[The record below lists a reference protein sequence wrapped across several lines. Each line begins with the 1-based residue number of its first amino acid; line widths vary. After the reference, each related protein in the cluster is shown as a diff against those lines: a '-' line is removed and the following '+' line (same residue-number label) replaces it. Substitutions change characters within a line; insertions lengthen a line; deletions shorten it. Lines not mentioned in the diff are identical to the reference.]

1 MRESY
6 ATGFRVDQSPAEVFE
21 AVTNVRGWWSQEI
34 EGGTERLG
42 DEFTYHYQDVH
53 RCRIKL
59 VEVVPNERVVWHVLD
74 NYFNFTKDKAEWID
88 TMVRFEISPVG
99 NKTELRF
106 THVGLVPDYECYD
119 VCQDA
124 WGAYI
129 SGSLRSLISIGKGQP
144 NVGEALTEG
153 LRAPGR

>member
-6 ATGFRVDQSPAEVFE
+6 ATSFRVDQSPAEVFE

-88 TMVRFEISPVG
+88 TKVRFEISPVG

-129 SGSLRSLISIGKGQP
+129 SGSLRSLIATGKGQP

>member
-1 MRESY
+1 MRS
-6 ATGFRVDQSPAEVFE
+6 TRD
-21 AVTNVRGWWSQEI
+21 
-34 EGGTERLG
+34 
-42 DEFTYHYQDVH
+42 
-53 RCRIKL
+53 KL

-88 TMVRFEISPVG
+88 TKVHFEISPVG

-129 SGSLRSLISIGKGQP
+129 KAACG
-144 NVGEALTEG
+144 A
-153 LRAPGR
+153 

>member
-6 ATGFRVDQSPAEVFE
+6 ATSFRVDQSPAEVFE

-74 NYFNFTKDKAEWID
+74 NHFNFTKDKAEWID
-88 TMVRFEISPVG
+88 TKVRFEISPVG

-129 SGSLRSLISIGKGQP
+129 RGSLRSLISTGKGQP